1 MQEINLN
8 EFKDQLNFDAKN
20 LNNKITDNKIKNKNF
35 DLSKYKTFLHLAFW
49 GLIIAYLMYRNDK
62 KNQQELERRKE
73 YFSENDNFDY
83 NNFESNELFFYAK
96 EDFLENVKG
105 ILVFGQGQLNIPSNR
120 LKNDGNKLKLSV
132 YISDV
137 TEDGNSYNLK
147 CEDANFSDQD
157 KLLCFSKNL
166 EITDGSAYPPN
177 RKLPFSLMNL

>member
-49 GLIIAYLMYRNDK
+49 GLIIAYLMYRNDN
-62 KNQQELERRKE
+62 KNKQELERRKE

-96 EDFLENVKG
+96 EDFLENVKE
-105 ILVFGQGQLNIPSNR
+105 F
-120 LKNDGNKLKLSV
+120 
-132 YISDV
+132 
-137 TEDGNSYNLK
+137 
-147 CEDANFSDQD
+147 
-157 KLLCFSKNL
+157 
-166 EITDGSAYPPN
+166 
-177 RKLPFSLMNL
+177 